1 MKNKLLIASAGAG
14 KTTLLVEEA
23 LRCEDSVLITTFTEE
38 NESEIR
44 KKFIEI
50 NNGTIP
56 ANITIKTWFSFLIEH
71 GSKPYQGKLTEKNIT
86 GLLLVN
92 QKSGLKF
99 RGKFPSYYKE
109 EEIEKHY
116 FTDDF
121 QIYSDKLSKFTVRC
135 NDKNNGLVINRISSL
150 FKYIFIDEV
159 QDMAGYDLE
168 IIKLLFQTNSII
180 KIAGDPRQVTYHTHF
195 SDKYKKYTN
204 GKIED
209 FIQNECKKIEYEIDT
224 ETLKGSWR
232 NNQIICEFSNSIFPD
247 YPECFSLNSE
257 TTLHDGI
264 FLVKERD
271 VENYLKEFSPT
282 QLRYS
287 RSKKV
292 NSNYE
297 VKNFGESKGATRDRV
312 LIYPTKKI
320 TDWIFERKEF
330 DSFELR
336 CKFYVAV
343 TRAKYS
349 VGIVCKNKIP
359 MVFFP
364 FMILKNKIFNLTID
378 F

>member
-359 MVFFP
+359 DG
-364 FMILKNKIFNLTID
+364 ILPIYDPKK
-378 F
+378 

>member
-14 KTTLLVEEA
+14 KTTLLIEEA

-204 GKIED
+204 GKIEN
-209 FIQNECKKIEYEIDT
+209 FIQNECKRIEYEIDT

-271 VENYLKEFSPT
+271 VETYLKEFSPT

-330 DSFELR
+330 DNFELR

-359 MVFFP
+359 DG
-364 FMILKNKIFNLTID
+364 ILPIYDPKK
-378 F
+378 